1 MTAPKSGAHRAP
13 AALQTHTG
21 DGEVE
26 MPVRGADQDRG
37 EKRDR
42 SRPGANTRSLL
53 WCSSRRSSRF
63 RRLPSVGQ
71 LPLETQ
77 VRIPPSP
84 PPPLNVDTVK
94 NLLLAY
100 QATDYDGDVAAV
112 FAAARAHVEQ
122 RAGQVAKPALVLDID
137 ETSLSNWSNIK
148 ANNFGFI
155 RDGACDLLPNGPCG
169 FRAWILQAVAPVI
182 MPALNL
188 FNAAKAN
195 GVSVFFIT
203 GRRDRERQATMW
215 NLDRAGFE
223 GWAKLAT
230 RPDDDARPTIQ
241 PFKTEERRKI
251 EDAGYTII
259 ANVGDQQSDLDG
271 GFARVHVQGAEP
283 VLLHSLRR
291 GRGFADGER
300 VGHAL
305 GAHKLVRRAA
315 ITLDIGV
322 FVEFSAPPSGTAG
335 SCNPPLSGNRKSG
348 KLSASWS
355 SFLPPASKIL

>member
-1 MTAPKSGAHRAP
+1 MTAPKSEAHRAP
-13 AALQTHTG
+13 AALRTHTG

-26 MPVRGADQDRG
+26 MPVRGADQDRRR
-37 EKRDR
+37 KA
-42 SRPGANTRSLL
+42 RPFATRRKYGLAAAVLIAAFIEIPALAQEGS
-53 WCSSRRSSRF
+53 C
-63 RRLPSVGQ
+63 
-71 LPLETQ
+71 PLETQ

-84 PPPLNVDTVK
+84 PPPLNIDIVK

-271 GFARVHVQGAEP
+271 GFGQCRFKVP
-283 VLLHSLRR
+283 
-291 GRGFADGER
+291 
-300 VGHAL
+300 
-305 GAHKLVRRAA
+305 
-315 ITLDIGV
+315 
-322 FVEFSAPPSGTAG
+322 
-335 SCNPPLSGNRKSG
+335 NPFYFIP
-348 KLSASWS
+348 
-355 SFLPPASKIL
+355 